1 MYIDVYYA
9 MLYAHFSLA
18 QAMRDPV
25 TYGFI
30 LDVDILNIL
39 HHLFRTV
46 AYNVNSASKIH
57 LAHLYRKSWSL
68 LHFKVN

>member
-30 LDVDILNIL
+30 LDVDILNIF
-39 HHLFRTV
+39 HSTT
-46 AYNVNSASKIH
+46 SSGQ
-57 LAHLYRKSWSL
+57 L
-68 LHFKVN
+68 LTT

>member
-30 LDVDILNIL
+30 LG
-39 HHLFRTV
+39 V
-46 AYNVNSASKIH
+46 ANVNI
-57 LAHLYRKSWSL
+57 
-68 LHFKVN
+68 F